1 MKDAQVGFN
10 TNVVYHGATLH
21 IQTEDSGLGR
31 PHVITHLYRE
41 GTILATRRTSYDPA
55 GEPGEVRER
64 VRALMKA
71 QHKQVILGLRDGVFD
86 EVVDRVL
93 AGVAVAAGELEA
105 AGVPSG
111 ESGFASGES
120 GSAAVEPGSA
130 AVEPG
135 FAAAAAGQAIRPT
148 PVSGA
153 EHSSLTPPGGRGRA
167 SYRPPAPG
175 PSEPDRVLPEPV
187 ESVAA
192 TAQGRPR
199 RPTPLRPVVHR
210 EREGFGKELI
220 SDRSL
225 DEVVLSYLAE
235 ELTKDEK

>member
-55 GEPGEVRER
+55 GEPGEVRDR

-71 QHKQVILGLRDGVFD
+71 QHKQVLLGLRDGVFD
-86 EVVDRVL
+86 EAVDRVL
-93 AGVAVAAGELEA
+93 AGVGAAAGESEA
-105 AGVPSG
+105 VGVSEDEPAFPVAGAALPSCPTP
-111 ESGFASGES
+111 ASG
-120 GSAAVEPGSA
+120 AVHP
-130 AVEPG
+130 
-135 FAAAAAGQAIRPT
+135 
-148 PVSGA
+148 
-153 EHSSLTPPGGRGRA
+153 SLTPPGGRGRA

-175 PSEPDRVLPEPV
+175 PSEPDRVRPEPE
-187 ESVAA
+187 ESVVAP
-192 TAQGRPR
+192 AQGRPR

>member
-55 GEPGEVRER
+55 GEPGEVRDR

-71 QHKQVILGLRDGVFD
+71 QHKQVLLGLRDGLFD
-86 EVVDRVL
+86 EAVDRVL
-93 AGVAVAAGELEA
+93 AGVGVGAGESEA
-105 AGVPSG
+105 VGVP
-111 ESGFASGES
+111 ED
-120 GSAAVEPGSA
+120 EPGLPVA
-130 AVEPG
+130 G
-135 FAAAAAGQAIRPT
+135 AAAPSRPT
-148 PVSGA
+148 PASGA
-153 EHSSLTPPGGRGRA
+153 VHPSPTPPGGRGRA
-167 SYRPPAPG
+167 SYRPPGPG
-175 PSEPDRVLPEPV
+175 PTEPDRVRPEPV
-187 ESVAA
+187 ESVVA